1 MMKKLLI
8 TVIIAFGLHAA
19 PIEMGTKIDNLE
31 IVDQFEKLHKI
42 GEDTKLILFA
52 SDKETSDILKD
63 YLLSKKENILEK
75 NSAVYVADISGMPSI
90 ISKFIALP
98 KMKKYPF
105 SILLLDENSKEL
117 FTKEDGKIIVYDLE
131 NLEVKNIRKIS
142 TSKELEEIIK

>member
-8 TVIIAFGLHAA
+8 TVIIALGLHAA

-63 YLLSKKENILEK
+63 YLLSKKESILEK

>member
-8 TVIIAFGLHAA
+8 TVIIALGLHAA

>member
-8 TVIIAFGLHAA
+8 TVIIALGLHAA

-42 GEDTKLILFA
+42 GEDTKLILFE

-63 YLLSKKENILEK
+63 YLLSQKENILEK

-90 ISKFIALP
+90 ISKF
-98 KMKKYPF
+98 
-105 SILLLDENSKEL
+105 
-117 FTKEDGKIIVYDLE
+117 
-131 NLEVKNIRKIS
+131 
-142 TSKELEEIIK
+142 

>member
-8 TVIIAFGLHAA
+8 TVIIALGLHAA

-63 YLLSKKENILEK
+63 YLLSQKENILEK

-142 TSKELEEIIK
+142 ISKELEEIIK

>member
-8 TVIIAFGLHAA
+8 TVIIALGLHAA

-63 YLLSKKENILEK
+63 YLLSQKENILEK